1 MSPAITL
8 DRRSFLRVTAL
19 ASGGFMLASYLDPL
33 ELLAQGGRASAPP
46 LHPNAFVSIDA
57 NGIATIIAKNPEIGQ
72 GVKVMLPMLIAEELD
87 IEWKDVRIEQGDLD
101 SVKYGGQSAGGS
113 FATPSNWEPMRRI
126 GAAARHMLI
135 GAAAQAWNVPAG
147 EITTTPGRLVH
158 AASNKSAGYGEFAA
172 AASKIAPP
180 APETL
185 AALTLKDPKT
195 YRIIGKPVAGVDNH
209 KIVTGQPLFGSDIKI
224 PGMLY
229 AVYQRSPV
237 IGGKALSANLDAI
250 KALPGIRHAFIVPES
265 SGGGSM
271 SGVAIV
277 ADSWWLAEKARTT
290 LQVKWADG
298 PASSDSSVA
307 FAKRAVELSKEAP
320 HGTARKDGDPEG
332 ALGKAA
338 KVVEA
343 AYDYPFLAHAP
354 MEPPNAT
361 ASFKDGKLEMWAGTQ
376 QPGGVVAIIARALG
390 ITPADVT
397 VHLPR
402 MGGSFGRR
410 LYNDYV
416 VETAVIAKTI
426 GAPVQLRWSREDEM
440 QQEVFRPAGYHFL
453 KAGVDASGS
462 LVAWQNHF
470 VSFSVA
476 APPAAP
482 GGPPAPGAAP
492 TPVPQAGTP
501 TQPGTAPQGGP
512 PPQAQGPR
520 AAASST
526 LSPLEFPARF
536 VPNFAT
542 NLSMMPL
549 GVTTGAHRAPGACA
563 LSFVMQ
569 SFLDEL
575 ALAVGKDPV
584 QFRLDLLSRTPI
596 PLPPTQQGG
605 APAGGGF
612 NAERMTGVLKLVAEK
627 SGWGKR
633 TLPKGT
639 AMGVAF
645 HFSHQGYFA
654 EVAEVAVDANKRIR
668 VNKVWVAGDIGRQ
681 IINPLNA
688 ESQVH
693 SSVIDGMSQL
703 MLEITVDGGKVTQ
716 ANFGDYPVLRMR
728 QAPPQIDV
736 HFLTSDNNPT
746 GLGEPALPPILP
758 AITNALFTATGV
770 RVRSLPLS
778 KHGFSWR

>member
-1 MSPAITL
+1 MTPTLTL

-19 ASGGFMLASYLDPL
+19 AGGGFMLASYFEPID
-33 ELLAQGGRASAPP
+33 LLAQGGRGNAAP
-46 LHPNAFVSIDA
+46 LDPNAFVSIDA
-57 NGIATIIAKNPEIGQ
+57 NGIATIVAKNPEIGQ

-87 IEWKDVRIEQGDLD
+87 IDWKDVRIEQGDLNPA
-101 SVKYGGQSAGGS
+101 KYGGQSAGGS
-113 FATPSNWEPMRRI
+113 FATPSNWEPMRQV

-135 GAAAQAWNVPAG
+135 AAAAQAWGVPAA
-147 EITTTPGRLVH
+147 EITTTAGRLVH

-172 AASKIAPP
+172 GAAKVAPP
-180 APETL
+180 DLTT
-185 AALTLKDPKT
+185 LTLKDPKA
-195 YRIIGKPVAGVDNH
+195 YRIIGKPIPGVDNH
-209 KIVTGQPLFGSDIKI
+209 KIVTGQPLFGSDIKL

-229 AVYQRSPV
+229 AVYERSPV
-237 IGGKALSANLDAI
+237 IGGKAVSANLDAV
-250 KALPGIRHAFIVPES
+250 KALPGVRHAFIVPEGI
-265 SGGGSM
+265 GGGSM

-277 ADSWWLAEKARTT
+277 ADSWWYADSARKKLEVT
-290 LQVKWADG
+290 WDDG
-298 PASSDSSVA
+298 ITASDSSTG
-307 FAKRAVELSKEAP
+307 FAKRAEELSKEAP
-320 HGTARKDGDPEG
+320 QSTARKDGDPDA
-332 ALGKAA
+332 ALAAAA
-338 KVVEA
+338 KTVEA
-343 AYDYPFLAHAP
+343 AYAYPFLAHAP

-361 ASFKDGKLEMWAGTQ
+361 ALFKDGKLELWAGTQ
-376 QPGGVVAIIARALG
+376 QPGGVLNPAIAKGLG
-390 ITPADVT
+390 ITPADIT

-416 VETAVIAKTI
+416 VEAAIIAKTV
-426 GAPVQLRWSREDEM
+426 GVPVQLRWSREDEM
-440 QQEVFRPAGYHFL
+440 QHEVFRPAGFHFL
-453 KAGVDASGS
+453 KAGLDGSGS

-470 VSFSVA
+470 VSFHVA

-492 TPVPQAGTP
+492 TPVAQAGTP
-501 TQPGTAPQGGP
+501 PQPGTAPQGGP
-512 PPQAQGPR
+512 PPRAQGPR

-526 LSPLEFPARF
+526 LSPAEFPARF

-542 NLSMMPL
+542 HLSMMPL

-563 LSFVMQ
+563 ISFVMQ

-575 ALAVGKDPV
+575 AHAAGKDPV
-584 QFRLDLLSRTPI
+584 QFRLDLLARTPI
-596 PLPPTQQGG
+596 PMEGRG
-605 APAGGGF
+605 AFDA
-612 NAERMTGVLKLVAEK
+612 ARMTGVLKLAAEK
-627 SGWGKR
+627 SGWGTR

-654 EVAEVAVDANKRIR
+654 EVAEVTVDASKRIR

-703 MLEITVDGGKVTQ
+703 MLEINVEGGKVTERTL
-716 ANFGDYPVLRMR
+716 GEYPVLRMR
-728 QAPPQIDV
+728 QAPPVIEA

-758 AITNALFTATGV
+758 AITNALFAATGV

>member
-1 MSPAITL
+1 MTPVITL

-19 ASGGFMLASYLDPL
+19 AGGGFMLATYLDPL
-33 ELLAQGGRASAPP
+33 DLIAQGGRGNAPP
-46 LHPNAFVSIDA
+46 LEPNAFVSIDA

-87 IEWKDVRIEQGDLD
+87 VDWKDVRIEQGDLNPA
-101 SVKYGGQSAGGS
+101 KYGGQSAGGS
-113 FATPSNWEPMRRI
+113 FATPSNWEPMRRV

-135 GAAAQAWNVPAG
+135 TAAAQAWSVPAA
-147 EITTTPGRLVH
+147 EITTTPGRLLH
-158 AASNKSAGYGEFAA
+158 AGSNRSAGYGEFATA
-172 AASKIAPP
+172 AAKVTPP
-180 APETL
+180 DPAT
-185 AALTLKDPKT
+185 LTLKDAKS
-195 YRIIGKPVAGVDNH
+195 YRIIGKPIPGVDNH
-209 KIVTGQPLFGSDIKI
+209 KIVTGQPLFGSDIKL

-237 IGGKALSANLDAI
+237 IGGKALSANLDAV
-250 KALPGIRHAFIVPES
+250 KALPGVRHAFIVPDS
-265 SGGGSM
+265 HGGGSM

-277 ADSWWLAEKARTT
+277 ADSWWYAESARKQ
-290 LQVKWADG
+290 LQVKWDDG
-298 PASSDSSVA
+298 VTATDSSVA
-307 FAKRAVELSKEAP
+307 FAKRAEELSKEPP
-320 HGTARKDGDPEG
+320 HSTSRKDGDPDA
-332 ALGKAA
+332 ALASAA
-338 KVVEA
+338 RTVEA
-343 AYDYPFLAHAP
+343 AYAYPFLAHAP

-361 ASFKDGKLEMWAGTQ
+361 ASFRDGKLEMWAGTQ
-376 QPGGVVAIIARALG
+376 QPGGVVNVIARALE
-390 ITPADVT
+390 ITPADIT

-416 VETAVIAKTI
+416 VETAVIAKTV
-426 GAPVQLRWSREDEM
+426 GVPVQLRWSREDEM
-440 QQEVFRPAGYHFL
+440 RQEVFRPAGYHFL
-453 KAGVDASGS
+453 KAGIDASGA

-476 APPAAP
+476 TPPAVP
-482 GGPPAPGAAP
+482 GGPPAPGAPP
-492 TPVPQAGTP
+492 TPVPQAGAP

-512 PPQAQGPR
+512 TPQAQGPR

-526 LSPLEFPARF
+526 LGATEFPARF

-542 NLSMMPL
+542 HLSMMPL

-563 LSFVMQ
+563 ISFVMQ

-575 ALAVGKDPV
+575 AHAAGKDPV
-584 QFRLDLLSRTPI
+584 QFRLDLLARTPM
-596 PLPPTQQGG
+596 PMPAQGG
-605 APAGGGF
+605 GAAF

-654 EVAEVAVDANKRIR
+654 EVAEVAVDASKRIR

-716 ANFGDYPVLRMR
+716 GSFADYPVLRMR
-728 QAPPQIDV
+728 QAPPEIEA
-736 HFLTSDNNPT
+736 HFITSDNNPT

-758 AITNALFTATGV
+758 AITNALFAATGV
-770 RVRSLPLS
+770 RVRSLPLTR
-778 KHGFSWR
+778 HGFSWR

>member
-1 MSPAITL
+1 MSPSLTL

-19 ASGGFMLASYLDPL
+19 AGGGFMLASYLDPL
-33 ELLAQGGRASAPP
+33 DLLAQGRGNTPP
-46 LHPNAFVSIDA
+46 LEPNAFVSIDT

-87 IEWKDVRIEQGDLD
+87 VDWKDVRIQQGDLNPA
-101 SVKYGGQSAGGS
+101 KYGAQSAGGS

-126 GAAARHMLI
+126 GAAARQMLI
-135 GAAAQAWNVPAG
+135 TAAAQEWGVPAA

-158 AASNKSAGYGEFAA
+158 AGSNRSAGYGQFAA
-172 AASKIAPP
+172 AAARVTAPDP
-180 APETL
+180 AT
-185 AALTLKDPKT
+185 LTLKDPKT
-195 YRIIGKPVAGVDNH
+195 YRIIGKPIPGVDNH
-209 KIVTGQPLFGSDIKI
+209 KIVTGQPLFGSDIKL

-237 IGGKALSANLDAI
+237 IGGKAVSANLDI
-250 KALPGIRHAFIVPES
+250 VKALPGVRHAFIIPEGV
-265 SGGGSM
+265 GGGSM

-277 ADSWWLAEKARTT
+277 ADSWWYAETARKQ
-290 LQVKWADG
+290 LQVQWDNGVA
-298 PASSDSSVA
+298 ATDSSA
-307 FAKRAVELSKEAP
+307 GFATRAAELAKEAP
-320 HGTARKDGDPEG
+320 HSTSRKDGDPDA
-332 ALGKAA
+332 ALAKAT

-361 ASFKDGKLEMWAGTQ
+361 ATFRDGKLEMWAGTQ
-376 QPGGVVAIIARALG
+376 QPGGVVNTIATALG

-397 VHLPR
+397 IHLPR

-416 VETAVIAKTI
+416 VETALIAKTV
-426 GAPVQLRWSREDEM
+426 GVPVQLRWSREDETR
-440 QQEVFRPAGYHFL
+440 QEVFRPAGYHFL
-453 KAGVDASGS
+453 KAGVDTTGK
-462 LVAWQNHF
+462 LVAWRNHF

-476 APPAAP
+476 GAPAAPPAA
-482 GGPPAPGAAP
+482 GG
-492 TPVPQAGTP
+492 
-501 TQPGTAPQGGP
+501 QP
-512 PPQAQGPR
+512 QGPR
-520 AAASST
+520 PAGSST
-526 LSPLEFPARF
+526 LNPTEFPARF
-536 VPNFAT
+536 VPDFAT
-542 NLSMMPL
+542 HASMMPL

-563 LSFVMQ
+563 ISFVMQ

-575 ALAVGKDPV
+575 AHAAGKDPV
-584 QFRLDLLSRTPI
+584 QFRLDLLANTPI
-596 PLPPTQQGG
+596 PPPQGG
-605 APAGGGF
+605 GAVF

-633 TLPKGT
+633 TLPKGS

-654 EVAEVAVDANKRIR
+654 EVAEIAVDANKRIK
-668 VNKVWVAGDIGRQ
+668 VNKVWVAGDIGRH

-693 SSVIDGMSQL
+693 SAVIDGLSQL
-703 MLEITVDGGKVTQ
+703 MLEITVEGGKIKQ
-716 ANFGDYPVLRMR
+716 GNFDEYPVMRMR
-728 QAPPQIDV
+728 QAPAAIEV

-758 AITNALFTATGV
+758 AVTNALFTATGV
-770 RVRSLPLS
+770 RVRSLPLT
-778 KHGFSWR
+778 KHGFSWK

>member
-1 MSPAITL
+1 MSPVMTL
-8 DRRSFLRVTAL
+8 GRRSFLRVTAL
-19 ASGGFMLASYLDPL
+19 AGGGFVLASYLDPL
-33 ELLAQGGRASAPP
+33 ELLAQGQGNAAPP
-46 LHPNAFVSIDA
+46 LHPNAFVSIDG

-101 SVKYGGQSAGGS
+101 QARYGGQSAGGS
-113 FATPSNWEPMRRI
+113 FATPSNWGPMRQV

-135 GAAAQAWNVPAG
+135 AAAAQAWNVPAA
-147 EITTTPGRLVH
+147 EITTTPGHLVH
-158 AASNKSAGYGEFAA
+158 AGSNKSAGYGEFAA
-172 AASKIAPP
+172 AAAKITPP
-180 APETL
+180 DPTT
-185 AALTLKDPKT
+185 LTLKDAKS
-195 YRIIGKPVAGVDNH
+195 YRIIGKPIAGVDNH
-209 KIVTGQPLFGSDIKI
+209 KIVTGQPLFGSDIKL

-237 IGGKALSANLDAI
+237 IGGKAISANLDAI
-250 KALPGIRHAFIVPES
+250 KAMPGVRHAFIVPES
-265 SGGGSM
+265 NGGGSM

-277 ADSWWLAEKARTT
+277 ADSWWFAETARKK
-290 LQVKWADG
+290 LVVKWDDG
-298 PASSDSSVA
+298 PTANDSSTG

-320 HGTARKDGDPEG
+320 HATTRKDGDPEG
-332 ALGKAA
+332 AFKNAV

-361 ASFKDGKLEMWAGTQ
+361 AVFKDGKLEMWAGTQ
-376 QPGGVVAIIARALG
+376 QPGGVVATIARALA

-416 VETAVIAKTI
+416 VEAAVIAKTV

-440 QQEVFRPAGYHFL
+440 KQEVFRPAGYHFL

-462 LVAWQNHF
+462 VTGWQNHF

-492 TPVPQAGTP
+492 TPVPQAGAA

-512 PPQAQGPR
+512 PPQQQGPR

-526 LSPLEFPARF
+526 LSATEFPARF
-536 VPNFAT
+536 VQNFT
-542 NLSMMPL
+542 TLTSMMPL

-563 LSFVMQ
+563 ISFVMQ
-569 SFLDEL
+569 SFIDEL
-575 ALAVGKDPV
+575 AVAAGKDPV
-584 QFRLDLLSRTPI
+584 EFRLNLLAQP
-596 PLPPTQQGG
+596 PLPVPQQQQGG
-605 APAGGGF
+605 GGGGF

-627 SGWGKR
+627 SGWGRK

-654 EVAEVAVDANKRIR
+654 EVAEVAVDANKKIR
-668 VNKVWVAGDIGRQ
+668 VNKVWVAGDVGRQ

-693 SSVIDGMSQL
+693 SAVIDGMSQL
-703 MLEITVDGGKVTQ
+703 MLEINVEGGKVTQ
-716 ANFGDYPVLRMR
+716 ANFESYPVLRMR
-728 QAPPQIDV
+728 QAPPEIEV
-736 HFLTSDNNPT
+736 HFLTTNNNPT

-758 AITNALFTATGV
+758 AITNALFKATGV

>member
-1 MSPAITL
+1 MSPTVTL

-19 ASGGFMLASYLDPL
+19 AGGGFMLASYLEPI
-33 ELLAQGGRASAPP
+33 ELLAQGRGNAPA
-46 LHPNAFVSIDA
+46 LVPNAFVTIDA
-57 NGIATIIAKNPEIGQ
+57 NGVATIIAKNPEIGQ

-87 IEWKDVRIEQGDLD
+87 IAWKDVRIEQGDLD
-101 SVKYGGQSAGGS
+101 PARYGGQSAGGS

-135 GAAAQAWNVPAG
+135 AAAAQAWNVPAA

-158 AASNKSAGYGEFAA
+158 AASNRSAGYGQFAA
-172 AASKIAPP
+172 AAARIAPP
-180 APETL
+180 DQAT
-185 AALTLKDPKT
+185 LTLKDPKS
-195 YRIIGKPVAGVDNH
+195 YHIIGQPIPGVDNF
-209 KIVTGQPLFGSDIKI
+209 KIVTGQPLFGSDIKL

-237 IGGKALSANLDAI
+237 IGGKAVSANLDAV
-250 KALPGIRHAFIVPES
+250 KALPGVRHAFIVPDS
-265 SGGGSM
+265 HGGGSM

-277 ADSWWLAEKARTT
+277 ADSWWYAETARKQ
-290 LQVKWADG
+290 LQVKWDDG
-298 PASSDSSVA
+298 IAASDSSAA
-307 FAKRAVELSKEAP
+307 FSKRAVALAQEAP
-320 HGTARKDGDPEG
+320 GSTPRQDGDADAAIAG
-332 ALGKAA
+332 AA
-338 KVVEA
+338 KTVEA
-343 AYDYPFLAHAP
+343 AYEYPFLAHAP

-361 ASFKDGKLEMWAGTQ
+361 AVFRDGKLEMWAGTQ
-376 QPGGVVAIIARALG
+376 QPGGVVRTIADALG
-390 ITPADVT
+390 IEPANIT
-397 VHLPR
+397 IHLPR

-416 VETAVIAKTI
+416 VETAVIAKTV

-440 QQEVFRPAGYHFL
+440 RQEVFRPAGYHFL
-453 KAGVDASGS
+453 KAGLDAGGT
-462 LVAWQNHF
+462 LVGWRNHF

-492 TPVPQAGTP
+492 TPVAQAGTP
-501 TQPGTAPQGGP
+501 PQPGTAPQAGP
-512 PPQAQGPR
+512 PPRAQGPR

-526 LSPLEFPARF
+526 LSPVEFPARF

-542 NLSMMPL
+542 HVSMMPL
-549 GVTTGAHRAPGACA
+549 AVTTGAHRAPGACA
-563 LSFVMQ
+563 ISFVMQ
-569 SFLDEL
+569 SFIDEL
-575 ALAVGKDPV
+575 AHASGKDPV
-584 QFRLDLLSRTPI
+584 QFRLELLARTP
-596 PLPPTQQGG
+596 LPQQG
-605 APAGGGF
+605 PGGGGATF

-654 EVAEVAVDANKRIR
+654 EVAEVAVDANKRIK
-668 VNKVWVAGDIGRQ
+668 VNKVWAVGDVGRH

-693 SSVIDGMSQL
+693 SAVMDGLSQL
-703 MLEITVDGGKVTQ
+703 MLEVTVEGGRILQ
-716 ANFGDYPVLRMR
+716 SNYNEYPVLRMR
-728 QAPPQIDV
+728 QAPPEIEV

-746 GLGEPALPPILP
+746 GLGEPPLPPILP
-758 AITNALFTATGV
+758 AVTNAIFTATGV

-778 KHGFSWR
+778 RHGFSWS

>member
-1 MSPAITL
+1 MSPAISL
-8 DRRSFLRVTAL
+8 NRRSFLRVTAL
-19 ASGGFMLASYLDPL
+19 AGGGFVLASYLDPL
-33 ELLAQGGRASAPP
+33 ELLAQGRGNAAPP
-46 LHPNAFVSIDA
+46 LHPNAFVSIDGK
-57 NGIATIIAKNPEIGQ
+57 GIATIVAKNPEIGQ

-87 IEWKDVRIEQGDLD
+87 IDWKDVRIEQGDLD
-101 SVKYGGQSAGGS
+101 PAKYGGQSAGGS
-113 FATPSNWEPMRRI
+113 FATPSNWDPMRQI

-135 GAAAQAWNVPAG
+135 AAAAQAWNVPAA

-158 AASNKSAGYGEFAA
+158 AGSNKSAGYGEFAA
-172 AASKIAPP
+172 AAAKIAPP
-180 APETL
+180 DPTT
-185 AALTLKDPKT
+185 LTLKDAKS
-195 YRIIGKPVAGVDNH
+195 YRIIGKPIPGVDNH
-209 KIVTGQPLFGSDIKI
+209 KIVTGQPLFGSDIKL

-237 IGGKALSANLDAI
+237 IGGKAISANLDAI
-250 KALPGIRHAFIVPES
+250 KALPGVRHAFIVPES
-265 SGGGSM
+265 NGGGSM

-277 ADSWWLAEKARTT
+277 ADSWWLAETARKK
-290 LQVKWADG
+290 LVVKWDDG
-298 PASSDSSVA
+298 PTANDSSA
-307 FAKRAVELSKEAP
+307 GFAKRAVELSKEAP
-320 HGTARKDGDPEG
+320 HATARKDGDPEG
-332 ALGKAA
+332 SFKAAA

-343 AYDYPFLAHAP
+343 AYEYPFLAHAP

-361 ASFKDGKLEMWAGTQ
+361 AVFKDGKLEMWAGTQ
-376 QPGGVVAIIARALG
+376 QPGGVVTPVSRALG
-390 ITPADVT
+390 IAPSDIT

-416 VETAVIAKTI
+416 VEAAVIAKTI
-426 GAPVQLRWSREDEM
+426 GVPVQLRWSREDEM
-440 QQEVFRPAGYHFL
+440 RQEVFRPAGYHFL
-453 KAGVDASGS
+453 KAGVDANGA
-462 LVAWQNHF
+462 VVGWQNHF

-501 TQPGTAPQGGP
+501 PQPGTAPQGGP
-512 PPQAQGPR
+512 PPQPQGPR

-526 LSPLEFPARF
+526 LSATEFPARF

-542 NLSMMPL
+542 LTSMMPL

-563 LSFVMQ
+563 ISFVMQ
-569 SFLDEL
+569 SFIDEL
-575 ALAVGKDPV
+575 AVAAGKDPV
-584 QFRLDLLSRTPI
+584 EFRLALLAQPPM
-596 PLPPTQQGG
+596 PLPQQAQGG
-605 APAGGGF
+605 GGGGF

-627 SGWGKR
+627 SGWGKK

-693 SSVIDGMSQL
+693 SAVIDGMSQL
-703 MLEITVDGGKVTQ
+703 MLEINVEGGKVTQ
-716 ANFGDYPVLRMR
+716 ANFESYPVLRMR
-728 QAPPQIDV
+728 QAPPEIEV
-736 HFLTSDNNPT
+736 HFLTSNNNPT
-746 GLGEPALPPILP
+746 GLGEPALPPVLP
-758 AITNALFTATGV
+758 AITNALFKATGV